1 MTGFLLTSNEA
12 GLFAVSAA
20 FGLGYAGLIPAYVL
34 AVRALYPATE
44 ASWRVPTV
52 LFAGLAGMAGGGW
65 AAGALYDYFGFYTPA
80 FAVGVGFNLL
90 NVVVILPMVVR
101 TRSLLLRPAMG

>member
-1 MTGFLLTSNEA
+1 MLT
-12 GLFAVSAA
+12 
-20 FGLGYAGLIPAYVL
+20 
-34 AVRALYPATE
+34 VRALYPASE

-52 LFAGLAGMAGGGW
+52 LFAGLLGMAGGGW

-90 NVVVILPMVVR
+90 NVVVILPMVMR
-101 TRSLLLRPAMG
+101 TRALALRPVLG